1 MVGGSF
7 KVELPEP
14 PMAVD
19 CEIDHVN
26 SLSTIHLLLNLSAQ
40 DKATRSGWCHYLVV

>member
-7 KVELPEP
+7 KVELQEP

-19 CEIDHVN
+19 YEIDHVN
-26 SLSTIHLLLNLSAQ
+26 SPSTIHLLLNLSAQ
-40 DKATRSGWCHYLVV
+40 DEAAARSGWCHYVV

>member
-7 KVELPEP
+7 KVELQEP

-26 SLSTIHLLLNLSAQ
+26 SPRPSTFS
-40 DKATRSGWCHYLVV
+40 